1 MNMSG
6 GRMLTLAIDTG
17 DGSEFRYDLAK
28 EAVSIGASSNNDVV
42 LRSPGVAPVHL
53 VIRRSGESLTFF
65 GQPRQIVLLNG
76 EKRSRGVLND
86 GDRLRIGTATVV
98 VVEMAD
104 DLPESGDE
112 RDFSDT
118 DATTLGESASDVSSE
133 EGVARAEV
141 VLYNEP
147 TRLAEARRQ
156 LLEVFRT
163 GLHSD
168 LVASLEAYLGSVF
181 AGRRSLL
188 AWLDQQGVLQ
198 PIVSKWTG
206 VVPPLPGRTYAE
218 LERGDRVAILRCG
231 SQEVLIYPVTAG
243 GAESRVYL
251 LTETDDARRD
261 EDRTLLA
268 EIAAMV
274 TVHWDRVQGS
284 SALLGE
290 WEADTRSTLESRLPG
305 TSQAVRELREGVLA
319 ASRTSDPVLISG
331 RAGSGRCY
339 LASLIASFRPTGK
352 PWIRIL
358 QTRGGDESS
367 LRNELFGSGA
377 MIGARELA
385 ARAGGGVVVVRAIER
400 LSIELQSE
408 LASVMAEDVGLGYGS
423 KVRWIFTCAE
433 NCERLVVDGVIDHDL
448 FSRIGGNVIRVPSL
462 EERREDLPLMIVRLL
477 EAVGAEQGKD
487 IRGISLETLDSL
499 LGCSYE
505 GQIAELL
512 TELRRLVS
520 ATPEGE
526 LVRGSLR
533 RATTLRSEDA
543 GGESE
548 DIDATAVLGEDDLK
562 VVIPAVEKLLID
574 RVLRRSLGNQ
584 SKAARELNLSRG
596 ALIAKIKEYGIPD
609 YRSLRRSRR

>member
-1 MNMSG
+1 
-6 GRMLTLAIDTG
+6 MLTLAIDSG
-17 DGSEFRYDLAK
+17 DGSEYRYDLEK
-28 EAVSIGASSNNDVV
+28 ETVSVGASSSNDVV
-42 LRSPGVAPVHL
+42 LRSPGVAPVHV

-76 EKRSRGVLND
+76 EKRSRGVLNE

-98 VVEMAD
+98 ILEMKEDLTESVEAKEAPDAIPTVVD
-104 DLPESGDE
+104 ESDSE
-112 RDFSDT
+112 VPT
-118 DATTLGESASDVSSE
+118 EESS
-133 EGVARAEV
+133 ARAEV

-147 TRLAEARRQ
+147 IRLAEARRQ
-156 LLEVFRT
+156 MLDVFRT
-163 GLHSD
+163 GVHTD
-168 LVASLEAYLGSVF
+168 LVASLETFLGTVF
-181 AGRRSLL
+181 VGRRSLL

-198 PIVSKWTG
+198 PVISNWPG
-206 VVPPLPGRTYAE
+206 VVPPLPGRTFAE
-218 LERGDRVAILRCG
+218 LERGNRIAVLHYG
-231 SQEVLIYPVTAG
+231 SQEVVIYPVTVG
-243 GAESRVYL
+243 GSESRVYL
-251 LTETDDARRD
+251 LAETDEENRD
-261 EDRTLLA
+261 DDRTLLA

-274 TVHWDRVQGS
+274 AVHWERVQGS

-290 WEADTRSTLESRLPG
+290 WEADARSTLESRLPG
-305 TSQAVRELREGVLA
+305 TSQAVRELRERVLV
-319 ASRTSDPVLISG
+319 ASRSSEPVLISG

-339 LASLIASFRPTGK
+339 LASLIASLRPTGK
-352 PWIRIL
+352 PWIRVL
-358 QTRGGDESS
+358 QTRSGDETS
-367 LRNELFGSGA
+367 LRDELFGSSTTV
-377 MIGARELA
+377 GARELA
-385 ARAGGGVVVVRAIER
+385 ARAGGGVVVVRTIER

-408 LASVMAEDVGLGYGS
+408 LAAVMEEDLGLGYGS

-433 NCERLVVDGVIDHDL
+433 GCERLVVDGLIDHDL
-448 FSRIGGNVIRVPSL
+448 FGRVGSNVIRVPSL
-462 EERREDLPLMIVRLL
+462 GERREDLPLMIVRLL
-477 EAVGAEQGKD
+477 ETVGAEQGKE

-505 GQIAELL
+505 GQVAELL

-533 RATTLRSEDA
+533 RSMITRGEDV
-543 GGESE
+543 GGEGE
-548 DIDATAVLGEDDLK
+548 DIDATVVLGEDDLK

>member
-1 MNMSG
+1 
-6 GRMLTLAIDTG
+6 MLTLAIDSG
-17 DGSEFRYDLAK
+17 DGSEVRYDLAK
-28 EAVSIGASSNNDVV
+28 ETVSIGASGNNDVV

-53 VIRRSGESLTFF
+53 VIRRTGESLTFF

-76 EKRSRGVLND
+76 EKRSRGVLNE

-98 VVEMAD
+98 VLEMTEDLSGIVEVEEV
-104 DLPESGDE
+104 PEVASVAVGE
-112 RDFSDT
+112 EASE
-118 DATTLGESASDVSSE
+118 ATAEEST
-133 EGVARAEV
+133 ARAEV

-147 TRLAEARRQ
+147 ARLAEARNK

-163 GLHSD
+163 GVHAD
-168 LVASLEAYLGSVF
+168 LVASLEAFLGTVF
-181 AGRRSLL
+181 PGRRSLL

-198 PIVSKWTG
+198 RIVSNWTG
-206 VVPPLPGRTYAE
+206 AVPPLPDRTFAE
-218 LERGDRVAILRCG
+218 LERGNRVAVLRCG
-231 SQEVLIYPVTAG
+231 GQEVLIYPVIASG
-243 GAESRVYL
+243 PESRVYL
-251 LTETDDARRD
+251 LAETDEEHRD

-268 EIAAMV
+268 EISAMV

-290 WEADTRSTLESRLPG
+290 WEADARTTLESRLPG
-305 TSQAVRELREGVLA
+305 TSQAVRELRERVLA
-319 ASRTSDPVLISG
+319 ASRSSDPVLISG
-331 RAGSGRCY
+331 RAGSGRCF
-339 LASLIASFRPTGK
+339 LASLIASLRPTGK
-352 PWIRIL
+352 PWIRVL
-358 QTRGGDESS
+358 QTRGGDESL
-367 LRNELFGSGA
+367 LRNEIFGSGA
-377 MIGARELA
+377 TIGARELA
-385 ARAGGGVVVVRAIER
+385 SRAGGGVVVVRAIER

-408 LASVMAEDVGLGYGS
+408 MAGVMAEDLGLGFGS

-433 NCERLVVDGVIDHDL
+433 DCERLVVEGIIDHDL
-448 FSRIGGNVIRVPSL
+448 FGRVGDHAIRVPSL
-462 EERREDLPLMIVRLL
+462 GERREDLPLMIVRLL
-477 EAVGAEQGKD
+477 ETVGAEQGKD

-533 RATTLRSEDA
+533 RSMTTSGDKASE
-543 GGESE
+543 GG
-548 DIDATAVLGEDDLK
+548 DIDATVVLGEDDLK